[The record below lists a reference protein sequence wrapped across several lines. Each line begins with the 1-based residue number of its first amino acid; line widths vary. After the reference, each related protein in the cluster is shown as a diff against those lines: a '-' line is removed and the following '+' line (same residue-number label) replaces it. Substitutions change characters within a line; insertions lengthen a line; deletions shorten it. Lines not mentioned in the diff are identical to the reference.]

1 MDVFNKMDSEGCLR
15 QINKSVE
22 AMQKAMKNLTKNATQ
37 ISLNHVVNEGNKGG
51 DFINIKNV
59 EEGSVYLKVG
69 NCCVC
74 TIDSVVPV
82 EFLSMLLTREV
93 LEYGSIEGVIDS
105 FTWPDKFKE
114 ELKSKVKVI

>member
-1 MDVFNKMDSEGCLR
+1 MDSEGCLR